1 VYKIEQK
8 YLKKEVQKPN
18 STNFDKLH
26 NLLCKVHTIFYD
38 LDAAGKC
45 LSDCFK
51 SVKPLKK
58 VKEAKIKEELKMFF
72 VNLEVYGSFN
82 G

>member
-1 VYKIEQK
+1 
-8 YLKKEVQKPN
+8 
-18 STNFDKLH
+18 
-26 NLLCKVHTIFYD
+26 VHTIFYD